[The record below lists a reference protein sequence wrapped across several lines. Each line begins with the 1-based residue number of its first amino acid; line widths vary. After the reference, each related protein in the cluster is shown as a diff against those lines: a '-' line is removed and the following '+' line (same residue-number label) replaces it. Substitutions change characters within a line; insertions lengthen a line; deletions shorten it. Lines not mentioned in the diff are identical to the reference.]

1 MKGIVPYLT
10 FDGTCREAMTFYQQC
25 LGGELSLMPFSA
37 QMPDLPPGSEHRT
50 MHAHLK
56 SGPVVVMGS
65 DTVPGTTLTQGDNV
79 SINIDCESL
88 DEIERLFAALGEGG
102 RVTMP
107 LENTFWNAR
116 FGMLRDR
123 FGVNWMFNCE
133 LSPSPVA

>member
-1 MKGIVPYLT
+1 MKAITPYLT
-10 FDGTCREAMTFYQQC
+10 FDGSCREAMTFYQQC

-50 MHAHLK
+50 MHAYLK

-65 DTVPGTTLTQGDNV
+65 DTMPGTTLTQGDNF

-88 DEIERLFAALGEGG
+88 DEIERLFATLGEGG

-123 FGVNWMFNCE
+123 FGVNWMFNYE
-133 LSPSPVA
+133 LSAPR